1 MNNLLEIGQIV
12 NTYGIKG
19 FIKVVPLVDYKEQF
33 KDFHKIYID
42 LNKENDEFLIEEV
55 KFSKDLVLL
64 KLEGIETIEQAE
76 NFRNKYI
83 KIKREDIKL
92 EKGAH
97 FIVDLLGLEVYTDD
111 GILLG
116 NIKEVL
122 QPGCNDVY
130 IIKNNENKEILIPV
144 IPDVVKKIDI
154 ENHKVIVH
162 LIDGLLVW
170 KIIVILRCYI
180 LF

>member
-1 MNNLLEIGQIV
+1 MDNLLEIGQIV

-19 FIKVVPLVDYKEQF
+19 FIKVVPFLDYKEQF

-42 LNKENDEFLIEEV
+42 LNKKNEEFFIEQV

-64 KLEGIETIEQAE
+64 KLKGIETIEQAE
-76 NFRNKYI
+76 MFRNQYI
-83 KIKREDIKL
+83 KIERKDIKL
-92 EKGAH
+92 EEGAH
-97 FIVDLLGLEVYTDD
+97 FIVDLLGLEVYTEE
-111 GILLG
+111 GTLLG

-130 IIKNNENKEILIPV
+130 IIKNSENKEILIPV
-144 IPDVVKKIDI
+144 IPEVVKKIDI

-162 LIDGLLVW
+162 LLDGL
-170 KIIVILRCYI
+170 I
-180 LF
+180 